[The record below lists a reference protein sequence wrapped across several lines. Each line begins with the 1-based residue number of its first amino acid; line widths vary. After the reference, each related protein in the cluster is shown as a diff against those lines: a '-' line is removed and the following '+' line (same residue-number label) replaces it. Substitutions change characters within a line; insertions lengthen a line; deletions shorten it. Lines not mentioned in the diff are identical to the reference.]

1 MKDFIEKIK
10 ANKKMVAIAGIVILA
25 IIIVAIVSSVAGNS
39 YKKTIKDFAKAMSD
53 ESEMEKFV
61 DKNVNLR
68 ATYAISKVEG
78 EDNVDE
84 EFTKEYKKAKKSDY
98 MSDESKNDA
107 YEFFKMFV
115 TDEGEI
121 TVKKIGK
128 LQDTDELNILTEK
141 VEINGL
147 KKASVTL
154 EQDGEEID
162 ADAYFYKGK
171 LFVVMPDLSYVMN
184 SMR

>member
-1 MKDFIEKIK
+1 MKEFMEKIK

-39 YKKTIKDFAKAMSD
+39 YKSKIKSFAKSMND

-68 ATYAISKVEG
+68 AIYAMSKVEN

-84 EFTKEYKKAKKSDY
+84 EFAKEYKKAKKSDY
-98 MSDESKNDA
+98 MSEDNKKEA
-107 YEFFKMFV
+107 YDFFKMFV
-115 TDEGEI
+115 NDEGEI

-128 LQDTDELNILTEK
+128 LQSTDEINILTQK
-141 VEINGL
+141 VEIKGL
-147 KKASVTL
+147 KKASVTFV
-154 EQDGEEID
+154 QNDEEID

-171 LFVVMPDLSYVMN
+171 LFIVMPDLSYIMN
-184 SMR
+184 SFR